1 MGLAWGQR
9 GCAPQ
14 SRGNLDVD
22 WLAAIP
28 ARVRTGLGA
37 GAKKAR
43 EDGPAAQAQILVQV
57 GWGPGDGPGE
67 GEREGAGSRAALGD
81 CGSVPMGV
89 GSSACGCQEG
99 DLGVNGGS
107 SRAGE

>member
-1 MGLAWGQR
+1 M
-9 GCAPQ
+9 
-14 SRGNLDVD
+14 D

-43 EDGPAAQAQILVQV
+43 EGGPAAQAQILVQV
-57 GWGPGDGPGE
+57 GWGLWDGTGE
-67 GEREGAGSRAALGD
+67 GGREQYPGPRSGD
-81 CGSVPMGV
+81 WGSVQMSV
-89 GSSACGCQEG
+89 ASRECGCQEG

-107 SRAGE
+107 IRAGE